1 MKIKNG
7 FELRN
12 VCGENIIIAHGV
24 ENIDFTKVITLNE
37 SAALIWKQV
46 EGKDFTEEDMVK
58 ILLDEY
64 EVEEPQAQED
74 VKQSR
79 AALLPTV
86 TASTNQGVGYSPFD
100 ESGADKTYYSGS
112 YNVNAQW
119 TVWNGGQ
126 NTNAL
131 KINKLTAEQSELSVD
146 ETSNDIQETVTKL
159 FVQILYMTEAI
170 EVNRQSLETSKKNE
184 ERGRT
189 MVEVGKMSKADLA
202 QLTAQRVASEYAI
215 VESETQLSKYKQQ
228 LKNELELLD
237 QREFDIAIPTT
248 SDQQA
253 LVDIPA
259 MLSVYQAALMQRPE
273 VKNAQLGVESSK
285 LQLKSA
291 RAGHLP
297 TVTMSGSASTSTNSM
312 SDVTWGQQM
321 KRGLG
326 LSGSVIVS
334 VPIIDGRKAKTSI
347 RKAKIAE
354 EQAVLSFQNEEDNL
368 YYTIEGLWLDA
379 VNNQQKFIS
388 ASASVDSEQASYD
401 LLQEQFNLGLKN
413 IVELLSGK
421 DKLLTALQNKL
432 QSKYMTILNIQ
443 LLKFYEGKQINI

>member
-1 MKIKNG
+1 MAAMLVALGAHAQKKWTLKECIDYAIEN
-7 FELRN
+7 N
-12 VCGENIIIAHGV
+12 V
-24 ENIDFTKVITLNE
+24 TL
-37 SAALIWKQV
+37 KQV
-46 EGKDFTEEDMVK
+46 KLK
-58 ILLDEY
+58 AKS
-64 EVEEPQAQED
+64 AQED

-126 NTNAL
+126 STNAL

-259 MLSVYQAALMQRPE
+259 MLSVYQTALMQRPE

>member
-1 MKIKNG
+1 MAAMLMALGAHAQKKWTLKECIDYAI
-7 FELRN
+7 
-12 VCGENIIIAHGV
+12 EN
-24 ENIDFTKVITLNE
+24 NLTL
-37 SAALIWKQV
+37 KQV
-46 EGKDFTEEDMVK
+46 KLK
-58 ILLDEY
+58 AKS
-64 EVEEPQAQED
+64 AQED

>member
-1 MKIKNG
+1 MAAMLVALGAHAQKKWTLKECIDYAIEN
-7 FELRN
+7 N
-12 VCGENIIIAHGV
+12 V
-24 ENIDFTKVITLNE
+24 TL
-37 SAALIWKQV
+37 KQV
-46 EGKDFTEEDMVK
+46 KLK
-58 ILLDEY
+58 AKS
-64 EVEEPQAQED
+64 AQED

-312 SDVTWGQQM
+312 SDVTWGQQI

>member
-1 MKIKNG
+1 M
-7 FELRN
+7 
-12 VCGENIIIAHGV
+12 IIL
-24 ENIDFTKVITLNE
+24 T
-37 SAALIWKQV
+37 AAWCCLSIHAQKKW
-46 EGKDFTEEDMVK
+46 T
-58 ILLDEY
+58 LDECINY
-64 EVEEPQAQED
+64 AMENNLTLKLSKLKHQSAQED
-74 VKQSR
+74 VMQSK
-79 AALLPTV
+79 AALLPTLS
-86 TASTNQGVGYSPFD
+86 ANTNQGVGYSPFD
-100 ESGADKTYYSGS
+100 NTGADKAYYNGS
-112 YNVNAQW
+112 YGVNAQW

-126 NTNAL
+126 NTNTV
-131 KINKLTAEQSELSVD
+131 KQNKLTEEQAGLSTDV
-146 ETSNDIQETVTKL
+146 TANSLQEQITKL
-159 FVQILYMTEAI
+159 YVQILYMSEAI

-184 ERGRT
+184 ERGQQ

-237 QREFDIAIPTT
+237 QREFDIAIPAT

>member
-1 MKIKNG
+1 MAAMLMALGAHAQKKWTLKECIDYAIEN
-7 FELRN
+7 N
-12 VCGENIIIAHGV
+12 V
-24 ENIDFTKVITLNE
+24 TL
-37 SAALIWKQV
+37 KQV
-46 EGKDFTEEDMVK
+46 KLK
-58 ILLDEY
+58 AKS
-64 EVEEPQAQED
+64 AQED

-131 KINKLTAEQSELSVD
+131 KINKLTAEQSELSVN

>member
-1 MKIKNG
+1 MAAMLVALGAHAQKKWTLKECIDYAIEN
-7 FELRN
+7 N
-12 VCGENIIIAHGV
+12 V
-24 ENIDFTKVITLNE
+24 TL
-37 SAALIWKQV
+37 KQV
-46 EGKDFTEEDMVK
+46 KLK
-58 ILLDEY
+58 AKS
-64 EVEEPQAQED
+64 AQED

-184 ERGRT
+184 ERGQQ
-189 MVEVGKMSKADLA
+189 MVEVGQMSKADLA

>member
-1 MKIKNG
+1 MAAMLVALGAHAQKKWTLKECIDYAIEN
-7 FELRN
+7 N
-12 VCGENIIIAHGV
+12 V
-24 ENIDFTKVITLNE
+24 TL
-37 SAALIWKQV
+37 KQV
-46 EGKDFTEEDMVK
+46 KLK
-58 ILLDEY
+58 AKS
-64 EVEEPQAQED
+64 AQED

-86 TASTNQGVGYSPFD
+86 TASTNQSVGYSPFD

-368 YYTIEGLWLDA
+368 YYTIDGLWLDA

>member
-1 MKIKNG
+1 MAAMLVALGAHAQKKWTLKECIDYAIEN
-7 FELRN
+7 N
-12 VCGENIIIAHGV
+12 V
-24 ENIDFTKVITLNE
+24 TL
-37 SAALIWKQV
+37 KQV
-46 EGKDFTEEDMVK
+46 KLK
-58 ILLDEY
+58 AKS
-64 EVEEPQAQED
+64 AQED

-421 DKLLTALQNKL
+421 DKLLTAQQNKL